1 LMPINKVAIFLMA
14 IGLEKGQ
21 NVIALM
27 DTSEIKAV
35 VSEIRGLK
43 SITPEIQ
50 EKVWSEFTQ
59 LGYEEE
65 MKPPEIL
72 TIMRFLFNGSKITEK
87 YK

>member
-1 LMPINKVAIFLMA
+1 LMPINKVAVFLMA

-27 DTSEIKAV
+27 DNSEIKAV
-35 VSEIRGLK
+35 VSEIRSLK
-43 SITPEIQ
+43 SITPEMQ
-50 EKVWSEFTQ
+50 ETVWSEFKQ

-72 TIMRFLFNGSKITEK
+72 TIMRFLFNGSKIRDK
-87 YK
+87 